1 MQVIEAVIKNG
12 QIVPVGDVDL
22 EEGSRVLVTLSNC
35 DNRGFWLAATE
46 QSLKEIWNNDEDDV
60 YAELLEK

>member
-12 QIVPVGDVDL
+12 QIVPVSDVDL
-22 EEGSRVLVTLSNC
+22 EEGSRVLVTLSNG
-35 DNRGFWLAATE
+35 DSRDFWLVATE
-46 QSLKEIWNNDEDDV
+46 RSLKEIWNNDEDDV